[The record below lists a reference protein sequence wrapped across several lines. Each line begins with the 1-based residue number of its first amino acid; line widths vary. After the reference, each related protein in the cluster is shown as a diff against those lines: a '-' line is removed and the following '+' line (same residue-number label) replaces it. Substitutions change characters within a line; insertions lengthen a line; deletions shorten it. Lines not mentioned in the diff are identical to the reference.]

1 MYADSLISCSVTCTI
16 NKATRITT
24 STETFMEHIYTNNQ
38 SKKYLSGITLSAA
51 LSDHLGTFIAIP
63 AKKLDKPNV
72 GDGRLLIR
80 DMSKFNA
87 DNFLEDLNAA
97 LEVVNFNE
105 RSSVNET
112 FEKFLAV
119 FTETANEHAPMKRA
133 SRTEK
138 RIRSKLWL
146 SSSLLKSIRKKKQLF
161 KRYLKTKDKLAHA
174 EYKSY
179 RNALDQDAK
188 QMHYRDLLKENQG
201 NCDKIWKIVNELAN
215 IKTKSR
221 TNRNELITEDGKIL
235 ASSDEI
241 AEGLNEHFANIGP
254 KMAELIS
261 PVNNSIRLS
270 CDKSCKNS
278 F

>member
-1 MYADSLISCSVTCTI
+1 
-16 NKATRITT
+16 
-24 STETFMEHIYTNNQ
+24 
-38 SKKYLSGITLSAA
+38 
-51 LSDHLGTFIAIP
+51 
-63 AKKLDKPNV
+63 
-72 GDGRLLIR
+72 
-80 DMSKFNA
+80 MSKFNA
-87 DNFLEDLNAA
+87 DNFLQDLNAA
-97 LEVVNFNE
+97 LEMVNFNE

-119 FTETANEHAPMKRA
+119 FTKTTNEHAPMKRA
-133 SRTEK
+133 SRTER
-138 RIRSKLWL
+138 RIRSKPWL
-146 SSSLLKSIRKKKQLF
+146 SSSLLKSIFKKNQLF

-179 RNALDQDAK
+179 RNALNRAIENAK

-201 NCDKIWKIVNELAN
+201 NCDKIWKIVNELTN

-221 TNRNELITEDGKIL
+221 TDPNELTTEDGEIL

-261 PVNNSIRLS
+261 PVNDSIRVP

-278 F
+278 FF